1 MPEAELELREQDLP
15 MQVRALPI
23 ASVNTEARTVDVV
36 FSTGAVVRRSRWGDS
51 GRELYDETLLISPA
65 SINMERLAAG
75 APVVDSHSLYSTRSQ
90 VAVVDRAWVEGGKA
104 LARLRFPSAGIDEA
118 ADRMWGLVSEG
129 IIRNVSVGY
138 SQDEVKIERPERI
151 GDVGKWVV
159 TRWTPFEI
167 SFVTIPADPGA
178 QVREAPQDAAAQR
191 PHDARNDGAARSFP
205 AVILSTRH
213 QEHTMPDTVH
223 NTPETPAKDT
233 ETHNTETRV
242 AAAGSLADSGDVL
255 AAERQRVSEITALAR
270 QHGMND
276 TFVDGHVRAG
286 TSVADVGRKIL
297 DDLASRAKATDT
309 QTVRITSDEGDTRRA
324 AIETAIL
331 HRANPQATE
340 LTPAAREWRGMSLI
354 EIGRLYV
361 EETRGVR
368 LRGLGKNE
376 LAGVLLGMDTR
387 SGMLSTSDFGNLLAN
402 VASKRLRDGYKTA
415 VQTWRPFSRQSN
427 APDFK
432 ERAIVQLSG
441 MPEFKK
447 VREGQEYTHASLSD
461 SVEKYALA
469 TYGRIVAITRQTI
482 INDDLGAFDRIPS
495 LFGRAA
501 AELESDTVWGI
512 LLNNPNM
519 GDGKPLFHADHG
531 NLVAAGAP
539 SEATLEAADIA
550 MGAQVDAAGKPL
562 NIKPKFLAVSRK
574 HKVAAQKLLTSV
586 QATKTGDINVYQ
598 NAMDLIVED
607 RLYKVGEACPWF
619 TIGDPSQWDT
629 IEFAYLEGQEG
640 LYTEQRIGF
649 EVDGVEVK
657 GRLDFAAKAID
668 FKGFQKNPGN

>member
-1 MPEAELELREQDLP
+1 MPDANLERREQTELP

-23 ASVNTEARTVDVV
+23 ASVNAEARTVDVV
-36 FSTGAVVRRSRWGDS
+36 FSTGAAVRRVRWGDS
-51 GRELYDETLLISPA
+51 GREVYDEVLLISPN

-75 APVVDSHSLYSTRSQ
+75 AAVVDSHSVWTTRSQ

-104 LARLRFPSAGIDEA
+104 LARLRFPSSGIDDA

-129 IIRNVSVGY
+129 IIRNISVGY
-138 SQDEVKIERPERI
+138 SQDEVRIERPERI
-151 GDVGKWVV
+151 GEVGKWTV

-167 SFVTIPADPGA
+167 SFVTVGADSGA
-178 QVREAPQDAAAQR
+178 QVREAPQDDAAQR
-191 PHDARNDGAARSFP
+191 PHDARHDGTARSFP

-213 QEHTMPDTVH
+213 QEHTMPDNVR
-223 NTPETPAKDT
+223 NTPETPANAP
-233 ETHNTETRV
+233 ETQNPEMRS
-242 AAAGSLADSGDVL
+242 APADSGEVL

-276 TFVDGHVRAG
+276 AFVDNHVRSG

-297 DDLASRAKATDT
+297 DELASRARATDT
-309 QTVRITSDEGDTRRA
+309 PTVRITTDEGDTRRA

-340 LTPAAREWRGMSLI
+340 LTAAAREWRGMSLI

-519 GDGKPLFHADHG
+519 GDGKALFHADHG

-607 RLYKVGEACPWF
+607 RLYKVSEACPWF
-619 TIGDPSQWDT
+619 TIGDPAQWDT

>member
-1 MPEAELELREQDLP
+1 
-15 MQVRALPI
+15 
-23 ASVNTEARTVDVV
+23 
-36 FSTGAVVRRSRWGDS
+36 
-51 GRELYDETLLISPA
+51 
-65 SINMERLAAG
+65 
-75 APVVDSHSLYSTRSQ
+75 
-90 VAVVDRAWVEGGKA
+90 
-104 LARLRFPSAGIDEA
+104 
-118 ADRMWGLVSEG
+118 MWGLVSEG

-223 NTPETPAKDT
+223 NTPETPANAP
-233 ETHNTETRV
+233 ETQNPEMRS
-242 AAAGSLADSGDVL
+242 APADSGEVL

>member
-1 MPEAELELREQDLP
+1 MPEAQLERREQDLP

-23 ASVNTEARTVDVV
+23 ASVNAEARTVDVV
-36 FSTGAVVRRSRWGDS
+36 FSTGATVRRARWVGWET
-51 GRELYDETLLISPA
+51 RIPYDESLVVSA
-65 SINMERLAAG
+65 AAINMERLTAG
-75 APVVDSHSLYSTRSQ
+75 GPVLDSHSTWSTRGQ
-90 VAVVDRAWVEGGKA
+90 VAVVDRAWIEGDKA
-104 LARLRFPSAGIDEA
+104 MARLRFPSAGIDEA

-129 IIRNVSVGY
+129 IIRNISVGY
-138 SQDEVKIERPERI
+138 SQDQVRIIEAEKKGEVE
-151 GDVGKWVV
+151 KWIVE
-159 TRWTPFEI
+159 RWTPFEV

-178 QVREAPQDAAAQR
+178 QVREAPQYEAAQR
-191 PHDARNDGAARSFP
+191 PHDARPDGAARSFP
-205 AVILSTRH
+205 AVILSNRH
-213 QEHTMPDTVH
+213 QEHTMPDAVR
-223 NTPETPAKDT
+223 NTPETPANAP
-233 ETHNTETRV
+233 ETQNTETRSAPV
-242 AAAGSLADSGDVL
+242 DSGEVL

-276 TFVDGHVRAG
+276 AFVDSHVRSG

-297 DDLASRAKATDT
+297 DELASRAKATDT
-309 QTVRITSDEGDTRRA
+309 PTVRVTSDEGDTRRA

-519 GDGKPLFHADHG
+519 GDGKALFHVDHG

-619 TIGDPSQWDT
+619 TIGDPAQWDT